1 MENKQIENDKVLY
14 KPIITDIKE
23 LVHAGR
29 NAAYNAVNKA
39 TIMTYWNIGKKI
51 VEEEQAGTER
61 AEYGKESAIEE
72 LLERMRAES
81 KLDTFS
87 FLVAS

>member
-39 TIMTYWNIGKKI
+39 TIMTYWNIGKN
-51 VEEEQAGTER
+51 
-61 AEYGKESAIEE
+61 
-72 LLERMRAES
+72 
-81 KLDTFS
+81 DC
-87 FLVAS
+87 

>member
-1 MENKQIENDKVLY
+1 MENKQLEDDKVLY

-39 TIMTYWNIGKKI
+39 TIMTYWNIGKRLLRKSRR
-51 VEEEQAGTER
+51 EQKGQNMEN
-61 AEYGKESAIEE
+61 G
-72 LLERMRAES
+72 
-81 KLDTFS
+81 
-87 FLVAS
+87 